1 MSFNEMRE
9 GMTLEI
15 NKRIEVEQQSRALLR
30 SLDHT
35 TAVDG
40 ILTDLGRAHQGLE
53 SLVERIDVY
62 RWGHAMVTP
71 LPGFIWGGARVKAN
85 EPLGRVVFAHSDLSG
100 LALLEEA
107 FDRGL
112 SAADAVLARR
122 GAPLSQGG

>member
-1 MSFNEMRE
+1 LADFGPTVWTYYRPFWEHA
-9 GMTLEI
+9 
-15 NKRIEVEQQSRALLR
+15 EQQSRALLR
-30 SLDHT
+30 SLDHS

-53 SLVERIDVY
+53 ALVQRIDVY

-71 LPGFIWGGARVKAN
+71 LPGFIWGGAREKAG
-85 EPLGRVVFAHSDLSG
+85 EPLGRIVFAHSDLSG

-112 SAADAVLARR
+112 LAADAVLARR
-122 GAPLSQGG
+122 GVALTQTG